1 MSESAGFV
9 ELMAPVG
16 PVAEA
21 FVNDL
26 SLIDAIMGPFG
37 SAKTTSCIRK
47 MVMSCGQQP
56 KNPRD
61 GVRRARWCV
70 VRDTYDQ
77 LETNVLKSWFAWFPK
92 DSGDYNGRERRHTVK
107 IDMVTLG
114 GASERWELEVLFR
127 AMGDLK
133 AEDVLKGMELT
144 GLWLN
149 ETDTLDRSILTFGIG
164 RIGRYPAMKDGG
176 NGYRAVIC
184 DFNAPD
190 VDNWTYE
197 LLVEKKLP
205 LDEAAQ
211 ASLRKALGERFK
223 IAFHPQPGGREPD
236 AENIQNLPDGYYE
249 QMMIGMPTHHVS
261 RFVDNKFGAVR
272 NGQPVYPEY
281 NDKMHCAAV
290 PLKPTKNVP
299 VGFAIDG
306 GTTPAAVFGQRDEL
320 GRIRWLDELVV
331 FKPENDGVLEQMG
344 AETFGRLLGE
354 FWLEHYGEC
363 EFGGAWGDPAA
374 WYGQEDEFSW
384 ISLCWKAFKKA
395 VGLRAAKWKIKP
407 APCNGNRLPE
417 RLEAV
422 RRPMKENIAGEP
434 AFQISPTMRVVRRGF
449 NNGYVILRVQ
459 LSQGTGRYQDKP
471 HKNDYSHVQDAG
483 QYLNLG
489 LTRKSRPSVPRADGP
504 HTRNRPKPR
513 ANFGKGP
520 FAHRAR
526 A

>member
-1 MSESAGFV
+1 MSEASGFV
-9 ELMAPVG
+9 ALMAPVG

-21 FVNDL
+21 FVRDE
-26 SLIDAIMGPFG
+26 SLICGIMGPFG
-37 SAKTTSCIRK
+37 SAKTTSAIRK
-47 MVMSCGQQP
+47 MVMSCGLQRP
-56 KNPRD
+56 DPRD

-77 LETNVLKSWFAWFPK
+77 LETNVMKSWFSWFPK

-114 GASERWELEVLFR
+114 GATERWELEVLFR

-133 AEDVLKGMELT
+133 AEDVLKGLELT

-149 ETDTLDRSILTFGIG
+149 ETDTLDRSVLTFGIG
-164 RIGRYPAMKDGG
+164 RIGRYPAAKNGG
-176 NGYRAVIC
+176 CAYRAVIC

-190 VDNWTYE
+190 IDNWTYD
-197 LLVEKKLP
+197 LLVEQNLP

-211 ASLRKALGERFK
+211 ASLREALGERFK
-223 IAFHPQPGGREPD
+223 IAFHRQPGGREEN
-236 AENIQNLPDGYYE
+236 AENLANLEAGYYE
-249 QMMIGMPTHHVS
+249 QMMIGMPAHHIS
-261 RFVDNKFGAVR
+261 RFVDNQFGAVR

-281 NDKMHCAAV
+281 NDKIHCPAEPLTAA
-290 PLKPTKNVP
+290 KNLP
-299 VGFAIDG
+299 VCIGIDG
-306 GTTPAAVFGQRDEL
+306 GTTPAAVFGQHDDL
-320 GRIRWLDELVV
+320 GRVRWVSELVV

-354 FWLEHYGEC
+354 FWLEHFSKH

-374 WYGQEDEFSW
+374 WFGQEDEYSW
-384 ISLCWKAFKKA
+384 ISLMWAEFRRT
-395 VGLRAAKWKIKP
+395 VGITAARWKISP

-422 RRPMKENIAGEP
+422 RRPMKQMVAGEP
-434 AFQISPTMRVVRRGF
+434 AFQVSSTCRMIRRGF

-459 LSQGTGRYQDKP
+459 LSAGMGRYQDKP
-471 HKNDYSHVQDAG
+471 AKNDYSHVQDAG

-489 LTRKSRPSVPRADGP
+489 MMRKRRQPGTPAGSP
-504 HTRNRPKPR
+504 HRRQKTPKK
-513 ANFGKGP
+513 ANFGTGA
-520 FAHRAR
+520 FAFRGR
-526 A
+526 